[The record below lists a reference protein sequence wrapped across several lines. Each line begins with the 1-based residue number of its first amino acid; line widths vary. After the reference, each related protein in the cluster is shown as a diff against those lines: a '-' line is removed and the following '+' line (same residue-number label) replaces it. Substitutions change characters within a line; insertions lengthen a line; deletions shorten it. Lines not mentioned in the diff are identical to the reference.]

1 MGTSMGM
8 GMGDDSIELVG
19 VTDDFDDLAT
29 MQMDYYPNQDDKK
42 NN

>member
-29 MQMDYYPNQDDKK
+29 M
-42 NN
+42 